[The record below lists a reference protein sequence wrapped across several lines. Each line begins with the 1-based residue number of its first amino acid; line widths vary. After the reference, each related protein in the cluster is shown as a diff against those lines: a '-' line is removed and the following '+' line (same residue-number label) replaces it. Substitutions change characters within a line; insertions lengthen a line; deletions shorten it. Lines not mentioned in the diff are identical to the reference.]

1 MLLDQLAGE
10 PATGVLERDDGYTEA
25 SLPASTFFTSYDEWP
40 AEEQEAMRFVSG
52 RVLDVGCG
60 AGRHLLYLE
69 HRRHDV
75 LGIDVSPGALEV
87 CRRRGATSVELLSVT
102 QVSPRLGTFDT
113 VLMLCGNFGLFG
125 TERRARRLLRRLVDM
140 TTSQARLVI
149 DTNDPTRTTNPDH
162 LAYQQRNRERGLASG
177 YIRVRLRYKDA
188 ATPWFEL
195 LNVSPDE
202 LATLLDG
209 TGWYPSAI
217 LEPTDGS
224 NYTAVLAKSR

>member
-1 MLLDQLAGE
+1 MLLDELAGE

-25 SLPASTFFTSYDEWP
+25 SLPASTFFAPFDAWP
-40 AEEQEAMRFVSG
+40 VEEQEAMRFVGG

-60 AGRHLLYLE
+60 AGRHLLYLQR
-69 HRRHDV
+69 RRHDV

-87 CRRRGATSVELLSVT
+87 CRRRGASCVELLSVT
-102 QVSPRLGTFDT
+102 QIGARLGTFDT

-125 TERRARRLLRRLVDM
+125 TERRARRLLRRLAGM
-140 TTSQARLVI
+140 TTPQARLVV
-149 DTNDPTRTTNPDH
+149 DTSDPTRTTNPDH
-162 LAYQQRNRERGLASG
+162 LAYQQQNLERGLSPG
-177 YIRVRLRYKDA
+177 YIRLRLRYKDA

-202 LATLLDG
+202 LSTLLDG

-217 LEPTDGS
+217 LDSSRGS
-224 NYTAVLAKSR
+224 SYVAVLAKSA